1 MLSRIPSGSL
11 SRYYL
16 SLWFAQHFGSSF
28 PYGTLAINLSGCLV
42 MGWFMMLAMERAEI
56 PPEARLLLGVGF
68 LGSYTTFST
77 YELDSFSLWQQ
88 HRFDISLLYWLGS
101 ALLGAVAMGIGI
113 LLGSF
118 VEVKNGVPGSVCS
131 STEHLHRGIQSLA
144 GSASLPSPL
153 AVGS

>member
-1 MLSRIPSGSL
+1 MQVLLSQLSHSFSDPQLRFPLAISLGAIGGSL

-42 MGWFMMLAMERAEI
+42 MGWFMTLAMERAEI

-88 HRFDISLLYWLGS
+88 HRFNISLLYWLGS
-101 ALLGAVAMGIGI
+101 ALLGAVAMEIGI
-113 LLGSF
+113 LLAR
-118 VEVKNGVPGSVCS
+118 
-131 STEHLHRGIQSLA
+131 LWR
-144 GSASLPSPL
+144 
-153 AVGS
+153 